1 MSRIAVG
8 ADHAG
13 FRLKQ
18 LLADRLR
25 ALGHEV
31 FDLGTMSEERV
42 DYPDYAVA
50 VARSVA
56 GGEAELG
63 LLVCGSG
70 VGVCM
75 AANKIAGVR
84 AATVHDFTSARLARE
99 HNDANIVC
107 LGARFLGEQVA
118 IDALDAFLGA
128 TFEGG
133 RHIDR
138 VAKISALD
146 AELIQ

>member
-31 FDLGTMSEERV
+31 FDLGTLNEERV
-42 DYPDYAVA
+42 DYPDFAVA

-63 LLVCGSG
+63 VLVCGSG
-70 VGVCM
+70 VGVSI
-75 AANKIAGVR
+75 AANKVAGIR

-133 RHIDR
+133 RHVDR

>member
-31 FDLGTMSEERV
+31 DDHGTMSEERV
-42 DYPDYAVA
+42 DYPDYAVS
-50 VARSVA
+50 VARAVA
-56 GGEAELG
+56 GGDATLG
-63 LLVCGSG
+63 VLVCGSG
-70 VGVCM
+70 VGVSI
-75 AANKIAGVR
+75 AANKIAGIR
-84 AATVHDFTSARLARE
+84 AATVHDYTSARLARE

-128 TFEGG
+128 AFEGG

-138 VAKISALD
+138 VAKITALD
-146 AELIQ
+146 AQLTD

>member
-31 FDLGTMSEERV
+31 FDHGTMSEERV

-50 VARSVA
+50 VARSVSN
-56 GGEAELG
+56 GEAEIG
-63 LLVCGSG
+63 VLVCGSG
-70 VGVCM
+70 VGVSI
-75 AANKIAGVR
+75 AANKVAGIR

-99 HNDANIVC
+99 HNDANVIC

-128 TFEGG
+128 SFEGG

-146 AELIQ
+146 AQFIE

>member
-1 MSRIAVG
+1 MSRISVG

-13 FRLKQ
+13 YRLKQ

-31 FDLGTMSEERV
+31 LDKGCVSEERV

-56 GGEAELG
+56 EGETELG
-63 LLVCGSG
+63 VLVCGSG
-70 VGVCM
+70 VGVSM
-75 AANKIAGVR
+75 AANKVAGIR

-107 LGARFLGEQVA
+107 MGARFIGEQVA

-133 RHIDR
+133 RHVDR
-138 VAKISALD
+138 VAKITALD
-146 AELIQ
+146 AGLAG

>member
-42 DYPDYAVA
+42 DYPDFAVA

-63 LLVCGSG
+63 VLVCGSG
-70 VGVCM
+70 VGVSI
-75 AANKIAGVR
+75 AANKVSGVR

-128 TFEGG
+128 SFEGG

>member
-31 FDLGTMSEERV
+31 FDLGTLNEERV
-42 DYPDYAVA
+42 DYSDFAVA

-63 LLVCGSG
+63 VLVCGSG
-70 VGVCM
+70 VGVSI
-75 AANKIAGVR
+75 AANKVAGIR

-133 RHIDR
+133 RHVDR

>member
-42 DYPDYAVA
+42 DYPDFAVA

-63 LLVCGSG
+63 VLVCGSG

-75 AANKIAGVR
+75 AANKVAGVR